1 MMKTSSHAFSL
12 QFYKCVLCHIN
23 VRIQHSLS
31 YKKTQIHMN
40 FRKTLGLQSSFL
52 DLTKKYVR
60 PNVSD
65 SLQPMSRI
73 LNMEVLC
80 PTSVPSVGLLIK
92 VCLVKNKSH
101 LMSLYWFKLI
111 DIFVRI
117 TSVKISSGYCQAT
130 CLCIVHMCIFL
141 ILSIMHV

>member
-1 MMKTSSHAFSL
+1 
-12 QFYKCVLCHIN
+12 
-23 VRIQHSLS
+23 
-31 YKKTQIHMN
+31 
-40 FRKTLGLQSSFL
+40 
-52 DLTKKYVR
+52 
-60 PNVSD
+60 
-65 SLQPMSRI
+65 
-73 LNMEVLC
+73 MEVLC

-141 ILSIMHV
+141 ILFVMHVWCLVSSIAENMIVVKRMSLVFSFPQLSYLITKLLMYIHPWLIVCAYLYCRLILKDLGCSHL